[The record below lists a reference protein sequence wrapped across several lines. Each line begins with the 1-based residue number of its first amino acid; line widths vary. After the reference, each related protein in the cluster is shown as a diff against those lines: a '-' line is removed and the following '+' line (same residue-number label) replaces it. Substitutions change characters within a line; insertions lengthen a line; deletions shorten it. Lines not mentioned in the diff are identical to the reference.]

1 MRKIAKKNK
10 NKVQNKEIITSA
22 VVKLFS
28 ESSPETNKI
37 SDETIDKLLLD
48 IEISSALNKIER
60 ETAGRILKVI
70 AENPENDEQAKEINQ
85 RFSNIKFN
93 RIINHL
99 ITARYYGYSC
109 FEIVYNEDFTV
120 NSLVPIPYKYINY
133 KTSEKKWVLKIGTK
147 ETDLNRDKFLLCIH
161 KWNPAQPTG
170 KTIFES
176 CQQAFLDKEMFS
188 RQLRGL
194 AEKYGDTIIVFPYDE
209 NLDEKEA
216 AEIGKTVLNAKG
228 KNAIGVPVSRN
239 HSLKESFEFIR
250 LSDLDPEI
258 YTKLYAAEK
267 EKLIQNLLGSTLTLE
282 SSSKNGK
289 GTQALGEIH
298 KEGFEQVVQ
307 EVCNFCSDSLYQLI
321 QLDSEYFGYNPTLF
335 TWKLEKVVT
344 EEEQAEI
351 DKKQQE
357 FIGIKLDNINK
368 LSTAGYELENEYLGE
383 YLGID
388 YTKIL
393 KKTNSVI
400 NIKEFAEEEDK
411 KLFNTIEGAN
421 TFNAYV
427 LSKLNKFT
435 EDISQ
440 QIIEQVMNIKEGDD
454 FVLNLDYSM
463 LEDDLIISRIKGFS
477 NSRYTTFNEVIEEF
491 DPFKMKFEEAIKSF
505 LDKMPV
511 LYDTIEEVTE
521 DVRANFVWLK
531 KSNDLEITT
540 RLFDSMKKSLENGT
554 TFKQWVKDCEEAINK
569 AGLGKQGYY
578 LENVYRTNMM
588 TQYSIGNFKQQMEV
602 VEDYP
607 YWEYSAIEDN
617 RTSNICRQLDGVV
630 KKYDDLFWST
640 YYPPNHFHCRSTVIS
655 RNKEELKKY
664 NLKISKDVFE
674 VDIKG
679 FKGNPA
685 ESYWNNIKMTA
696 GEKGRQG
703 TFKWE

>member
-1 MRKIAKKNK
+1 MAKKNK
-10 NKVQNKEIITSA
+10 EKKEIITST

-37 SDETIDKLLLD
+37 TDETIDRLLLD
-48 IEISSALNKIER
+48 IDISSALNKIER

-109 FEIVYNEDFTV
+109 FEIVYNEDFTI
-120 NSLVPIPYKYINY
+120 NSLVPIPYKYITY
-133 KTSEKKWVLKIGTK
+133 KTSDKKWVLRIGTN

-209 NLDEKEA
+209 NLDDKEA

-228 KNAIGVPVSRN
+228 KNAIGVPVNRN
-239 HSLKESFEFIR
+239 HSLKDSFEFIR

-321 QLDSEYFGYNPTLF
+321 QLDSEYFGYDATLF

-521 DVRANFVWLK
+521 DVRANFIWLK
-531 KSNDLEITT
+531 KSNDLEITA

-630 KKYDDLFWST
+630 KKYDDSFWSA

-664 NLKISKDVFE
+664 NLKISKDDFD
-674 VDIKG
+674 VDVKT

-685 ESYWNNIKMTA
+685 ESYWDNVRTTA
-696 GEKGRQG
+696 ESRQG

>member
-1 MRKIAKKNK
+1 MAKKNK
-10 NKVQNKEIITSA
+10 VQKEIITSA
-22 VVKLFS
+22 VIKLFS

-37 SDETIDKLLLD
+37 TDETIDRLLLD
-48 IEISSALNKIER
+48 IDITSALNKIER
-60 ETAGRILKVI
+60 ETAGRILSVI

-120 NSLVPIPYKYINY
+120 NSLIPIPYKYVTY
-133 KTSEKKWVLKIGTK
+133 KTSDKKWVLRIGTN

-228 KNAIGVPVSRN
+228 KNAIGVPVNRN
-239 HSLKESFEFIR
+239 HSLKDSFEFIR

-258 YTKLYAAEK
+258 YTKLYAVEK

-282 SSSKNGK
+282 ASSKNGK

-321 QLDSEYFGYNPTLF
+321 QLDSEYFGYDSTLF
-335 TWKLEKVVT
+335 TWKLEKAVT

-351 DKKQQE
+351 DKKEQE

-368 LSTAGYELENEYLGE
+368 LSTAGYELENKYLGE
-383 YLGID
+383 YLGMD

-400 NIKEFAEEEDK
+400 NINEFAEDEDK
-411 KLFNTIEGAN
+411 KLFNTIEGVN
-421 TFNAYV
+421 TFNAYI
-427 LSKLNKFT
+427 LAKLDKFT

-440 QIIEQVMNIKEGDD
+440 QITEQVMNIKEGDD

-554 TFKQWVKDCEEAINK
+554 TFKQWIKDCEEAINK

-602 VEDYP
+602 VEEYP

-630 KKYDDLFWST
+630 KRYDDSFWSA

>member
-1 MRKIAKKNK
+1 MRKIAKK

-60 ETAGRILKVI
+60 ETAGRILSVI

-99 ITARYYGYSC
+99 ITARYFGYSC

-133 KTSEKKWVLKIGTK
+133 KTSDKKWVLKIGTK

-176 CQQAFLDKEMFS
+176 CQQSFLDKEMYS

-228 KNAIGVPVSRN
+228 KNAIGVPVNRN
-239 HSLKESFEFIR
+239 HSLKDSFEFIR

-258 YTKLYAAEK
+258 YTKLYAVEK

-282 SSSKNGK
+282 ASSKSGK

-321 QLDSEYFGYNPTLF
+321 QLDSEYFGYDPTLF

-383 YLGID
+383 YLGMD

-531 KSNDLEITT
+531 KSNDLEITA

-588 TQYSIGNFKQQMEV
+588 TQYSIGNYKQQMEV

-630 KKYDDLFWST
+630 KKYDDSFWSA

-664 NLKISKDVFE
+664 NLKISKDDFD
-674 VDIKG
+674 VDVKT

-685 ESYWNNIKMTA
+685 ESYWANVRTTA
-696 GEKGRQG
+696 ESRQG

>member
-1 MRKIAKKNK
+1 MAKENK
-10 NKVQNKEIITSA
+10 EKKEIITSA

-37 SDETIDKLLLD
+37 TDETIDRLLLD
-48 IEISSALNKIER
+48 IDISSALNKIER

-109 FEIVYNEDFTV
+109 FEIVYNEDFTI
-120 NSLVPIPYKYINY
+120 NSLVPIPYKYITY
-133 KTSEKKWVLKIGTK
+133 KTSNKKWVLRIGTN
-147 ETDLNRDKFLLCIH
+147 ETDLNRDKFLLCIYR
-161 KWNPAQPTG
+161 WNPAQPTG

-194 AEKYGDTIIVFPYDE
+194 AEKYGDTIIVFPYNE
-209 NLDEKEA
+209 NLSDEEA

-321 QLDSEYFGYNPTLF
+321 QLDSEYFGYNPGLF

-368 LSTAGYELENEYLGE
+368 LSTAGYELENKYLGE

-435 EDISQ
+435 ENISQ

-521 DVRANFVWLK
+521 DVRANFIWLK

-554 TFKQWVKDCEEAINK
+554 TFKQWIKDCEQAINK

-588 TQYSIGNFKQQMEV
+588 TQYSIGNYKQQMEV

-630 KKYDDLFWST
+630 KRYDDSFWSA

>member
-1 MRKIAKKNK
+1 MAKENK
-10 NKVQNKEIITSA
+10 EKKEIITSA

-37 SDETIDKLLLD
+37 TDETIDRLLLD
-48 IEISSALNKIER
+48 IDISSALNKIER

-109 FEIVYNEDFTV
+109 FEIVYNEDFTI
-120 NSLVPIPYKYINY
+120 NSLVPIPYKYITY
-133 KTSEKKWVLKIGTK
+133 KTSDKKWVLRIGTN

-194 AEKYGDTIIVFPYDE
+194 AEKYGDTIIVFPYNE
-209 NLDEKEA
+209 NLSDEEA

-258 YTKLYAAEK
+258 YTKLYVAEK

-321 QLDSEYFGYNPTLF
+321 QLDSEYFGYNPGLF

-344 EEEQAEI
+344 EEEQVEI

-435 EDISQ
+435 ENISQ

-554 TFKQWVKDCEEAINK
+554 TFKQWIKDCEQAINK

-588 TQYSIGNFKQQMEV
+588 TQYSIGNYKQQMEV

-630 KKYDDLFWST
+630 KRYDDSFWSA

>member
-10 NKVQNKEIITSA
+10 VKNKEIITSA

-37 SDETIDKLLLD
+37 TDETIDRLLLD
-48 IEISSALNKIER
+48 IDISSALNKIER

-109 FEIVYNEDFTV
+109 FEIVYNEDFTI
-120 NSLVPIPYKYINY
+120 NSLVPIPYKYITY
-133 KTSEKKWVLKIGTK
+133 KTSDKKWVLRIGTN

-194 AEKYGDTIIVFPYDE
+194 AEKYGDTIIVFPYNE
-209 NLDEKEA
+209 NLSDEEA

-321 QLDSEYFGYNPTLF
+321 QLDSEYFGYNPGLF

-344 EEEQAEI
+344 EEEQVEI

-435 EDISQ
+435 ENISQ

-511 LYDTIEEVTE
+511 LYNTIEEVTE

-554 TFKQWVKDCEEAINK
+554 TFKQWIKDCEQAINK

-588 TQYSIGNFKQQMEV
+588 TQYSIGNYKQQMEV

-630 KKYDDLFWST
+630 KRYDDSFWSA

-664 NLKISKDVFE
+664 NLKISKDDF
-674 VDIKG
+674 DIDVKT

>member
-1 MRKIAKKNK
+1 MREKQLGI
-10 NKVQNKEIITSA
+10 
-22 VVKLFS
+22 
-28 ESSPETNKI
+28 
-37 SDETIDKLLLD
+37 
-48 IEISSALNKIER
+48 
-60 ETAGRILKVI
+60 ILKVI

-85 RFSNIKFN
+85 YSNIKFN

-109 FEIVYNEDFTV
+109 FEIVYNEDFTI
-120 NSLVPIPYKYINY
+120 NSLVPIPYKYITY
-133 KTSEKKWVLKIGTK
+133 KTSDKKWVLRIGTN

-176 CQQAFLDKEMFS
+176 CQQAFLDKGMFS

-228 KNAIGVPVSRN
+228 KNAIGVPVNRN

-321 QLDSEYFGYNPTLF
+321 QLDSEFFGYNPGLF

-357 FIGIKLDNINK
+357 FIGVKLDNINK

-630 KKYDDLFWST
+630 KKYDDPFWSA

-664 NLKISKDVFE
+664 NLKISKDIFE

-685 ESYWNNIKMTA
+685 ESYWNNIKITA

>member
-1 MRKIAKKNK
+1 MAKDNK
-10 NKVQNKEIITSA
+10 DKKEIITSA
-22 VVKLFS
+22 VIKLFS

-37 SDETIDKLLLD
+37 TDETIDRLLLD
-48 IEISSALNKIER
+48 IDISSALNKIER
-60 ETAGRILKVI
+60 ETAGRVLSVI

-109 FEIVYNEDFTV
+109 FEIVYNEDFTI
-120 NSLVPIPYKYINY
+120 NSLVPIPYKYITY
-133 KTSEKKWVLKIGTK
+133 KTSDKKWVLRIGTN

-228 KNAIGVPVSRN
+228 KNAIGVPVNRN
-239 HSLKESFEFIR
+239 HSLKDSFEFIR

-258 YTKLYAAEK
+258 YTKLYAVEK

-282 SSSKNGK
+282 SSSKNGR

-298 KEGFEQVVQ
+298 EEGFEQVVQ

-321 QLDSEYFGYNPTLF
+321 QLDSEYFGYDATLF

-368 LSTAGYELENEYLGE
+368 LSTAGYELENKYLGE

-427 LSKLNKFT
+427 LAKLDKFT

-511 LYDTIEEVTE
+511 LYDMIEEVTE
-521 DVRANFVWLK
+521 DVRANFIWLK

-588 TQYSIGNFKQQMEV
+588 TQYSIGNYKQQMEV
-602 VEDYP
+602 VEEYP

-630 KKYDDLFWST
+630 KRYDDSFWSA

>member
-10 NKVQNKEIITSA
+10 NKEVITSA
-22 VVKLFS
+22 VIKIFS
-28 ESSPETNKI
+28 EAYPEQNNI
-37 SDETIDKLLLD
+37 SNEMIDKLLVD
-48 IEISSALNKIER
+48 IDISSALNKIER
-60 ETAGRILKVI
+60 ETAGRILSVV

-109 FEIVYNEDFTV
+109 FEIVYNEDFTI
-120 NSLVPIPYKYINY
+120 NSLIPIPYKYITY
-133 KTSEKKWVLKIGTK
+133 KTSEKKWILRIGTT
-147 ETDLNRDKFLLCIH
+147 ETDLNREKFLLCIH

-176 CQQAFLDKEMFS
+176 CKQAFLDKEMFS

-194 AEKYGDTIIVFPYDE
+194 SEKYGDTIIVFPYNE
-209 NLDEKEA
+209 NLDEKEVKT
-216 AEIGKTVLNAKG
+216 IGETVLKAKG
-228 KNAIGVPVSRN
+228 KNAIGVPVDRN
-239 HSLKESFEFIR
+239 HSLKDSFEFIK
-250 LSDLDPEI
+250 LSDLNPEI
-258 YTKLYAAEK
+258 YTKLYAGEK

-282 SSSKNGK
+282 ASSREGK
-289 GTQALGEIH
+289 GTNALGEVH

-321 QLDSEYFGYNPTLF
+321 QLDSMYFGYDYRLF

-344 EEEQAEI
+344 QKEQSEI
-351 DKKQQE
+351 EKNQQE
-357 FIGIKLDNINK
+357 FMGIKLDNINK
-368 LSTAGYELENEYLGE
+368 LSTAGYELESQYLGE
-383 YLGID
+383 YLGMD

-393 KKTNSVI
+393 KKTNSAPF
-400 NIKEFAEEEDK
+400 IKEFAEEEDK
-411 KLFNTIEGAN
+411 KLFNTIESAN
-421 TFNAYV
+421 VFNTYV
-427 LSKLNKFT
+427 LAKLNKFT

-440 QIIEQVMNIKEGDD
+440 QIIEQIMNLKEGDD
-454 FVLNLDYSM
+454 FILNLDYSM
-463 LEDDLIISRIKGFS
+463 LEDDLIISRIKGFN

-505 LDKMPV
+505 LDKTPV
-511 LYDTIEEVTE
+511 LYDTIEEITE

-531 KSNDLEITT
+531 KSTDLEITSK
-540 RLFDSMKKSLENGT
+540 LFDNMKKSLEEGT
-554 TFKQWVKDCEEAINK
+554 TFKQWIKNCEEVINK

-588 TQYSIGNFKQQMEV
+588 TQYSIGNYKQQMEV

-617 RTSNICRQLDGVV
+617 RTSVICRQLDGVI
-630 KKYDDLFWST
+630 KKYDDPFWSA

-655 RNKEELKKY
+655 RSKEELKKY
-664 NLKISKDVFE
+664 NLKISKDDFD
-674 VDIKG
+674 VDVKT

-685 ESYWNNIKMTA
+685 ESYWNNIKITA
-696 GEKGRQG
+696 ENRQG

>member
-1 MRKIAKKNK
+1 MAKKNK
-10 NKVQNKEIITSA
+10 VQKEIITSA
-22 VVKLFS
+22 VVKLFR

-37 SDETIDKLLLD
+37 TDETIDRLLLD
-48 IEISSALNKIER
+48 IDITSALNKIER
-60 ETAGRILKVI
+60 ETAGRILSVI

-93 RIINHL
+93 RIINHM

-120 NSLVPIPYKYINY
+120 NSLIPIPYKYVTY
-133 KTSEKKWVLKIGTK
+133 KTSDKKWVLRIGTN

-176 CQQAFLDKEMFS
+176 CQQAFLDKEMYS

-194 AEKYGDTIIVFPYDE
+194 AEKYGDTIIVFPYNE
-209 NLDEKEA
+209 NLDEKEVKA
-216 AEIGKTVLNAKG
+216 IGETVLKAKG
-228 KNAIGVPVSRN
+228 KNAIGVPVDRS
-239 HSLKESFEFIR
+239 HSLKDSFEFIR

-258 YTKLYAAEK
+258 YTKLYAVEK
-267 EKLIQNLLGSTLTLE
+267 EKLIQNILGSTLTLE
-282 SSSKNGK
+282 ASSKNGK

-321 QLDSEYFGYNPTLF
+321 QLDSEYFGYDPTLF
-335 TWKLEKVVT
+335 TWKLEKAVT

-351 DKKQQE
+351 DKKEQE

-368 LSTAGYELENEYLGE
+368 LSTAGYELENKYLGE
-383 YLGID
+383 YLGMD

-400 NIKEFAEEEDK
+400 NINEFAEDEDK

-421 TFNAYV
+421 TFNAYI
-427 LSKLNKFT
+427 LAKLDKFT

-477 NSRYTTFNEVIEEF
+477 NSRYTTFNEVIDEF

-540 RLFDSMKKSLENGT
+540 RLFDNMKKSLENGT
-554 TFKQWVKDCEEAINK
+554 TFKQWIKDCEEVINK

-588 TQYSIGNFKQQMEV
+588 TQYSIGNYKQQMEV
-602 VEDYP
+602 IEDYP

-617 RTSNICRQLDGVV
+617 RTSNICRQLDGVI
-630 KKYDDLFWST
+630 KKYDDLFWSA

-655 RNKEELKKY
+655 RSKEELKRF
-664 NLKISKDVFE
+664 NLKISKDDFD
-674 VDIKG
+674 VDVKT

-685 ESYWNNIKMTA
+685 ESYWNNIKTTA
-696 GEKGRQG
+696 ESRQG
-703 TFKWE
+703 VFKWE

>member
-1 MRKIAKKNK
+1 MAKENK
-10 NKVQNKEIITSA
+10 EKKEIITSA

-37 SDETIDKLLLD
+37 TDETIDRLLLD
-48 IEISSALNKIER
+48 IDISSALNKIER

-109 FEIVYNEDFTV
+109 FEIVYNEDFTI
-120 NSLVPIPYKYINY
+120 NSLVPIPYKYITY
-133 KTSEKKWVLKIGTK
+133 KTSDKKWVLRIGTN

-194 AEKYGDTIIVFPYDE
+194 AEKYGDTIIVFPYNE
-209 NLDEKEA
+209 NLSDEEA

-321 QLDSEYFGYNPTLF
+321 QLDSEYFGYNPGLF

-344 EEEQAEI
+344 EEEQVEI

-435 EDISQ
+435 ENISQ
-440 QIIEQVMNIKEGDD
+440 QIIEQIMNIKEGDD

-477 NSRYTTFNEVIEEF
+477 NSRYTTFNEVIDEF

-554 TFKQWVKDCEEAINK
+554 TFKQWIKDCEQAINK

-588 TQYSIGNFKQQMEV
+588 TQYSIGNYKQQMEV

-630 KKYDDLFWST
+630 KRYDDSFWSA

>member
-1 MRKIAKKNK
+1 MAKKNK
-10 NKVQNKEIITSA
+10 EKKEIITST

-37 SDETIDKLLLD
+37 TDETIDRLLLD
-48 IEISSALNKIER
+48 IDISSALNKIER

-109 FEIVYNEDFTV
+109 FEIVYNEDFTI
-120 NSLVPIPYKYINY
+120 NSLVPIPYKYITY
-133 KTSEKKWVLKIGTK
+133 KTSDKKWVLRIGTN

-209 NLDEKEA
+209 NLDDKEA

-228 KNAIGVPVSRN
+228 KNAIGVPVNRN
-239 HSLKESFEFIR
+239 HSLKDSFEFIR

-321 QLDSEYFGYNPTLF
+321 QLDSEFFGYNPGLF

-357 FIGIKLDNINK
+357 FIGVKLDNINK

-664 NLKISKDVFE
+664 NLKISKDIFE

-685 ESYWNNIKMTA
+685 ESYWDNVRTTA
-696 GEKGRQG
+696 ESRQG

>member
-1 MRKIAKKNK
+1 MRKIAKK

-60 ETAGRILKVI
+60 ETAGRILSVI

-99 ITARYYGYSC
+99 ITARYFGYSC

-133 KTSEKKWVLKIGTK
+133 KTSDKKWVLKIGTK

-176 CQQAFLDKEMFS
+176 CQQSFLDKEMYS

-228 KNAIGVPVSRN
+228 KNAIGVPVNRN
-239 HSLKESFEFIR
+239 HSLKDSFEFIR

-258 YTKLYAAEK
+258 YTKLYTVEK

-282 SSSKNGK
+282 ASSKSGK

-321 QLDSEYFGYNPTLF
+321 QLDSEYFGYDPTLF
-335 TWKLEKVVT
+335 TWKLEKAVT

-368 LSTAGYELENEYLGE
+368 LSTAGYELENKYLGE

-400 NIKEFAEEEDK
+400 NINEFAEDEDK

-421 TFNAYV
+421 TFNAYI
-427 LSKLNKFT
+427 LAKLDKFT

-440 QIIEQVMNIKEGDD
+440 QIIEQIMNIKEGDD

-505 LDKMPV
+505 LDKTPA
-511 LYDTIEEVTE
+511 LYETIEEITE

-531 KSNDLEITT
+531 KSSDLEITT
-540 RLFDSMKKSLENGT
+540 RLFDNMKKSLENGT
-554 TFKQWVKDCEEAINK
+554 TFKQWIKDCEEVINK

-588 TQYSIGNFKQQMEV
+588 TQYSIGNYKQQMEV
-602 VEDYP
+602 IDYYP
-607 YWEYSAIEDN
+607 YWEYSAIEDS

-630 KKYDDLFWST
+630 KKYDDPFWSA

-664 NLKISKDVFE
+664 NLKISKDDFN
-674 VDIKG
+674 VDVKD

-685 ESYWNNIKMTA
+685 ESYWDNVKTIAESK
-696 GEKGRQG
+696 QG

>member
-1 MRKIAKKNK
+1 MAKKNK
-10 NKVQNKEIITSA
+10 VQKEIITSA
-22 VVKLFS
+22 VVKLFR

-37 SDETIDKLLLD
+37 TDETIDRLLLD
-48 IEISSALNKIER
+48 IDITSALNKIER
-60 ETAGRILKVI
+60 ETAGRILSVI

-93 RIINHL
+93 RIINHM

-120 NSLVPIPYKYINY
+120 NSLIPIPYKYVTY
-133 KTSEKKWVLKIGTK
+133 KTSDKKWVLRIGTN

-176 CQQAFLDKEMFS
+176 CQQAFLDKEMYS

-194 AEKYGDTIIVFPYDE
+194 AEKYGDTIIVFPYNE
-209 NLDEKEA
+209 NLDEKEVKA
-216 AEIGKTVLNAKG
+216 IGETVLKAKG
-228 KNAIGVPVSRN
+228 KNAIGVPVDRS
-239 HSLKESFEFIR
+239 HSLKDSFEFIR

-258 YTKLYAAEK
+258 YTKLYAVEK
-267 EKLIQNLLGSTLTLE
+267 EKLIQNILGSTLTLE
-282 SSSKNGK
+282 ASSKNGK

-321 QLDSEYFGYNPTLF
+321 QLDSEYFGYDPTLF
-335 TWKLEKVVT
+335 TWKLEKAVT

-351 DKKQQE
+351 DKKEQE

-368 LSTAGYELENEYLGE
+368 LSTAGYELENKYLGE
-383 YLGID
+383 YLGMD

-400 NIKEFAEEEDK
+400 NINEFAEDEDK

-421 TFNAYV
+421 TFNAYI
-427 LSKLNKFT
+427 LAKLDKFT

-477 NSRYTTFNEVIEEF
+477 NSRYTTFNEVIDEF

-540 RLFDSMKKSLENGT
+540 RLFDNMKKSLENGT
-554 TFKQWVKDCEEAINK
+554 TFKQWIKDCEEVINK

-588 TQYSIGNFKQQMEV
+588 TQYSIGNYKQQMEV
-602 VEDYP
+602 IEDYP

-617 RTSNICRQLDGVV
+617 RTSNICRQLDGVI

-664 NLKISKDVFE
+664 NLKISKDDFN
-674 VDIKG
+674 VDVKD

-685 ESYWNNIKMTA
+685 ESYWNNVKTTA
-696 GEKGRQG
+696 ESRQG

>member
-1 MRKIAKKNK
+1 MNI
-10 NKVQNKEIITSA
+10 QN
-22 VVKLFS
+22 
-28 ESSPETNKI
+28 N
-37 SDETIDKLLLD
+37 
-48 IEISSALNKIER
+48 
-60 ETAGRILKVI
+60 
-70 AENPENDEQAKEINQ
+70 EQAKEINQ

-109 FEIVYNEDFTV
+109 FEIVYNEDFTI
-120 NSLVPIPYKYINY
+120 NSLVPIPYKYITY
-133 KTSEKKWVLKIGTK
+133 KTSDKKWVLRIGTN

-194 AEKYGDTIIVFPYDE
+194 AEKYGDTIIVFPYNE
-209 NLDEKEA
+209 NLSDEEA

-321 QLDSEYFGYNPTLF
+321 QLDSEYFGYNPGLF

-344 EEEQAEI
+344 EEEQVEI

-435 EDISQ
+435 ENISQ

-531 KSNDLEITT
+531 KSSDLEITT
-540 RLFDSMKKSLENGT
+540 RLFDNMKKSLENGT
-554 TFKQWVKDCEEAINK
+554 TFKQWIKDCEEAINK

-602 VEDYP
+602 VEEYP

-630 KKYDDLFWST
+630 KRYDDSFWSA

>member
-1 MRKIAKKNK
+1 MAKENK
-10 NKVQNKEIITSA
+10 DKKEIITSA
-22 VVKLFS
+22 VIKLFS

-37 SDETIDKLLLD
+37 TDETIDRLLLD
-48 IEISSALNKIER
+48 IDISSALNKIER
-60 ETAGRILKVI
+60 EAAGRVLSVI

-109 FEIVYNEDFTV
+109 FEIVYNKDFTI
-120 NSLVPIPYKYINY
+120 NSLVPIPYKYITY
-133 KTSEKKWVLKIGTK
+133 KTSDKKWVLRIGTN

-194 AEKYGDTIIVFPYDE
+194 AEKYGDTIIVFPYNE
-209 NLDEKEA
+209 NLDDKEA

-228 KNAIGVPVSRN
+228 KNAIGVPVNRN
-239 HSLKESFEFIR
+239 HSLKDSFEFIR

-258 YTKLYAAEK
+258 YTKLYAVEK

-321 QLDSEYFGYNPTLF
+321 QLDSEYFGYDATLF

-435 EDISQ
+435 ENISQ

-554 TFKQWVKDCEEAINK
+554 TFKQWIKDCEEAINK

-630 KKYDDLFWST
+630 KRYDDSFWSA

>member
-1 MRKIAKKNK
+1 MAKKNK
-10 NKVQNKEIITSA
+10 VQKEIITSA
-22 VVKLFS
+22 VIKLFS

-37 SDETIDKLLLD
+37 TDETIDRLLLD
-48 IEISSALNKIER
+48 IDITSALNKIER
-60 ETAGRILKVI
+60 ETAGRILSVI

-93 RIINHL
+93 RIINHM

-120 NSLVPIPYKYINY
+120 NSLIPIPYKYVTY
-133 KTSEKKWVLKIGTK
+133 KTSDKKWVLRIGTN

-209 NLDEKEA
+209 NLDDKEVV
-216 AEIGKTVLNAKG
+216 EIGKTVLNAKG
-228 KNAIGVPVSRN
+228 KNAIGVPVNRN

-321 QLDSEYFGYNPTLF
+321 QLDSEFFGYNPGLF

-357 FIGIKLDNINK
+357 FIGVKLDNINK

-411 KLFNTIEGAN
+411 KSFNTIEGAN

-521 DVRANFVWLK
+521 DVRANFIWLK

-540 RLFDSMKKSLENGT
+540 RLFDNMKKSLENGT
-554 TFKQWVKDCEEAINK
+554 TFKQWVKDCEEVINK

-588 TQYSIGNFKQQMEV
+588 TQYSIGNYKQQMEV

-607 YWEYSAIEDN
+607 YWEYSAIEDS

-630 KKYDDLFWST
+630 KRYDDPFWSA

-664 NLKISKDVFE
+664 NLKISKDIFE

-685 ESYWNNIKMTA
+685 ESYWNNIKITA

>member
-1 MRKIAKKNK
+1 MAKKNK
-10 NKVQNKEIITSA
+10 VQKEIITSA
-22 VVKLFS
+22 VVKLFR

-37 SDETIDKLLLD
+37 TDETIDRLLLD
-48 IEISSALNKIER
+48 IDITSALNKIER
-60 ETAGRILKVI
+60 ETAGRILSVI

-93 RIINHL
+93 RIINHM

-120 NSLVPIPYKYINY
+120 NSLIPIPYKYVTY
-133 KTSEKKWVLKIGTK
+133 KTSDKKWVLRIGTN

-176 CQQAFLDKEMFS
+176 CQQAFLDKEMYS

-194 AEKYGDTIIVFPYDE
+194 AEKYGDTIIVFPYNE
-209 NLDEKEA
+209 NLDEKEVKA
-216 AEIGKTVLNAKG
+216 IGETVLKAKG
-228 KNAIGVPVSRN
+228 KNAIGVPVDRS
-239 HSLKESFEFIR
+239 HSLKDSFEFIR

-258 YTKLYAAEK
+258 YTKLYAVEK
-267 EKLIQNLLGSTLTLE
+267 EKLIQNILGSTLTLE
-282 SSSKNGK
+282 ASSKNGK

-321 QLDSEYFGYNPTLF
+321 QLDSEYFGYDPTLF
-335 TWKLEKVVT
+335 TWKLEKAVT

-351 DKKQQE
+351 DKKEQE

-368 LSTAGYELENEYLGE
+368 LSTAGYELENKYLGE
-383 YLGID
+383 YLGMD

-400 NIKEFAEEEDK
+400 NINEFAEDEDK

-421 TFNAYV
+421 TFNAYI
-427 LSKLNKFT
+427 LAKLDKFT

-477 NSRYTTFNEVIEEF
+477 NSRYTTFNEVIDEF

-540 RLFDSMKKSLENGT
+540 RLFDNMKKSLENGT
-554 TFKQWVKDCEEAINK
+554 TFKQWIKDCEEVINK

-588 TQYSIGNFKQQMEV
+588 TQYSIGNYKQQMEV
-602 VEDYP
+602 IEDYP

-617 RTSNICRQLDGVV
+617 RTSNICRQLDGVI
-630 KKYDDLFWST
+630 KKYDDPFWSA

-655 RNKEELKKY
+655 RSKEELKRF
-664 NLKISKDVFE
+664 NLKISKDDFD
-674 VDIKG
+674 VDVKT

-685 ESYWNNIKMTA
+685 ESYWNNIKTTA
-696 GEKGRQG
+696 ESRQG
-703 TFKWE
+703 VFKWE

>member
-1 MRKIAKKNK
+1 MAKENK
-10 NKVQNKEIITSA
+10 EKKEIITSA

-37 SDETIDKLLLD
+37 TDETIDRLLLD
-48 IEISSALNKIER
+48 IDISSALNKIER
-60 ETAGRILKVI
+60 ETAGRVLSVI

-99 ITARYYGYSC
+99 ITARYFGYSC
-109 FEIVYNEDFTV
+109 FEIVYNEDFTI

-176 CQQAFLDKEMFS
+176 CQQSFLDKEMYS

-228 KNAIGVPVSRN
+228 KNAIGVPVNRN

-321 QLDSEYFGYNPTLF
+321 QLDSEFFGYNPGLF

-351 DKKQQE
+351 GKKQQE
-357 FIGIKLDNINK
+357 FIGVKLDNINK

-531 KSNDLEITT
+531 KSNDLEITA

-554 TFKQWVKDCEEAINK
+554 TFKQWIKDCEKAINK

-588 TQYSIGNFKQQMEV
+588 TQYSIGNYKQQMEV

-607 YWEYSAIEDN
+607 YWEYSVIEDN

-630 KKYDDLFWST
+630 KKYDDPFWSA

-664 NLKISKDVFE
+664 NLKISKDDFN
-674 VDIKG
+674 VDVKD

-685 ESYWNNIKMTA
+685 ESYWNNVRTTA
-696 GEKGRQG
+696 ESRQG

>member
-1 MRKIAKKNK
+1 MRKIAKK

-60 ETAGRILKVI
+60 ETAGRILSVI

-99 ITARYYGYSC
+99 ITARYFGYSC

-133 KTSEKKWVLKIGTK
+133 KTSDKKWVLKIGTK

-176 CQQAFLDKEMFS
+176 CQQSFLDKEMYS

-228 KNAIGVPVSRN
+228 KNAIGVPVNRN
-239 HSLKESFEFIR
+239 HSLKDSFEFIR

-258 YTKLYAAEK
+258 YTKLYAVEK

-282 SSSKNGK
+282 ASSKSGK

-321 QLDSEYFGYNPTLF
+321 QLDSEYFGYDPTLF
-335 TWKLEKVVT
+335 TWKLEKAVT

-351 DKKQQE
+351 DKKEQE

-435 EDISQ
+435 ENISQ

-554 TFKQWVKDCEEAINK
+554 TFKQWIKDCEEAINK

-602 VEDYP
+602 VEEYP

-630 KKYDDLFWST
+630 KRYDDSFWSA

>member
-1 MRKIAKKNK
+1 MAKENK
-10 NKVQNKEIITSA
+10 EKKEIITSA

-37 SDETIDKLLLD
+37 TDETIDRLLLD
-48 IEISSALNKIER
+48 IDISSALNKIER

-109 FEIVYNEDFTV
+109 FEIVYNEDFTI
-120 NSLVPIPYKYINY
+120 NSLVPIPYKYITY
-133 KTSEKKWVLKIGTK
+133 KTSDKKWVLRIGTN

-194 AEKYGDTIIVFPYDE
+194 AEKYGDTIIVFPYNE
-209 NLDEKEA
+209 NLSDEEA

-321 QLDSEYFGYNPTLF
+321 QLDSEYFGYNPGLF

-344 EEEQAEI
+344 EEEQVEI

-435 EDISQ
+435 ENISQ

-554 TFKQWVKDCEEAINK
+554 TFKQWIKDCEQAINK

-588 TQYSIGNFKQQMEV
+588 TQYSIGNYKQQMEV

-630 KKYDDLFWST
+630 KRYDDSFWSA

>member
-1 MRKIAKKNK
+1 MAKKNK
-10 NKVQNKEIITSA
+10 VQKEIITSA
-22 VVKLFS
+22 VIKLFS

-37 SDETIDKLLLD
+37 TDETIDRLLLD
-48 IEISSALNKIER
+48 IDITSALNKIER
-60 ETAGRILKVI
+60 ETAGRILSVI

-93 RIINHL
+93 RIINHM

-120 NSLVPIPYKYINY
+120 NSLIPIPYKYVTY
-133 KTSEKKWVLKIGTK
+133 KTSDKKWVLRIGTN

-176 CQQAFLDKEMFS
+176 CQQAFLDKEMYS

-194 AEKYGDTIIVFPYDE
+194 AEKYGDTIIVFPYNE
-209 NLDEKEA
+209 NLDEKEVKA
-216 AEIGKTVLNAKG
+216 IGETVLKARG
-228 KNAIGVPVSRN
+228 KNAIGVPVDRN
-239 HSLKESFEFIR
+239 HSLKDSFEFIR

-258 YTKLYAAEK
+258 YTKLYAVEK

-282 SSSKNGK
+282 ASSKNGK

-321 QLDSEYFGYNPTLF
+321 QLDSEYFGYDPTLF
-335 TWKLEKVVT
+335 TWKLEKIVT

-421 TFNAYV
+421 TFNAYI
-427 LSKLNKFT
+427 LTKLDRFT

-440 QIIEQVMNIKEGDD
+440 QIIEQIMSIKEGDD

-521 DVRANFVWLK
+521 DVRANFIWLK

-554 TFKQWVKDCEEAINK
+554 TFKQWIKDCEEAINK

-578 LENVYRTNMM
+578 IENVYRTNMM
-588 TQYSIGNFKQQMEV
+588 TQYSIGNYKQQMEV
-602 VEDYP
+602 IDYYP
-607 YWEYSAIEDN
+607 YWEYSAIEDS

-630 KKYDDLFWST
+630 KKYDDPFWSA

-664 NLKISKDVFE
+664 NLKISKDDF
-674 VDIKG
+674 DIDVKT

>member
-10 NKVQNKEIITSA
+10 EVITSA
-22 VVKLFS
+22 VIKMFNEVYPEENDVS
-28 ESSPETNKI
+28 EEFIT
-37 SDETIDKLLLD
+37 KLLKD
-48 IEISSALNKIER
+48 IDINSALNKVER

-109 FEIVYNEDFTV
+109 FEIVYNEDFTI
-120 NSLVPIPYKYINY
+120 NSLIPIPHNYVTY
-133 KTSEKKWVLKIGTK
+133 KTSEKKWILKIGTT
-147 ETDLNRDKFLLCIH
+147 EIDLNREKFLLCIH

-170 KTIFES
+170 KSIFES
-176 CQQAFLDKEMFS
+176 CKQSFLDKEMFS

-209 NLDEKEA
+209 NLDEKEVQT
-216 AEIGKTVLNAKG
+216 IGKTVLNAKG
-228 KNAIGVPVSRN
+228 KNAIGVPVGRN
-239 HSLKESFEFIR
+239 HSLKDSFEFIK
-250 LSDLDPEI
+250 LSDLNPEI
-258 YTKLYAAEK
+258 YTKLYTGEK

-282 SSSKNGK
+282 ASSKEGK
-289 GTQALGEIH
+289 GTYALGEVH
-298 KEGFEQVVQ
+298 QEGFEQVIQ

-321 QLDSEYFGYNPTLF
+321 QLDSEYFGYDPNLF
-335 TWKLEKVVT
+335 TWKLEKAVS
-344 EEEQAEI
+344 EKEQAEI
-351 DKKQQE
+351 NRKEQE
-357 FIGIKLDNINK
+357 FIGIKIDNINK
-368 LSTAGYELENEYLGE
+368 LSTAGYELETEYLGE
-383 YLGID
+383 YLGMD

-393 KKTNSVI
+393 KKTSSAPI
-400 NIKEFAEEEDK
+400 IKEFTEDEDK
-411 KLFNTIEGAN
+411 KLFNTIESAN
-421 TFNAYV
+421 TFNAYI
-427 LSKLNKFT
+427 LAKMDKFT
-435 EDISQ
+435 KNISQ
-440 QIIEQVMNIKEGDD
+440 QIIEQIMNIKEGDD
-454 FVLNLDYSM
+454 FILDLDYSM

-505 LDKMPV
+505 LDKTPV
-511 LYDTIEEVTE
+511 LYDTIEEITE
-521 DVRANFVWLK
+521 DVRANFIWLK

-540 RLFDSMKKSLENGT
+540 RLFDNMKKSLENGT
-554 TFKQWVKDCEEAINK
+554 TFKQWIKDCEEVINK

-588 TQYSIGNFKQQMEV
+588 TQYSIGNYKQQMEV
-602 VEDYP
+602 IEDYP

-630 KKYDDLFWST
+630 KRYDDPFWSA

-655 RNKEELKKY
+655 RNKDELKKY
-664 NLKISKDVFE
+664 NLKISKDNFE
-674 VDIKG
+674 VDVKA

-685 ESYWNNIKMTA
+685 KNYWDNIKTTA
-696 GEKGRQG
+696 ESKQG